1 MRDDLDDD
9 PHSAP
14 LRLVT
19 PHNPREKP
27 HMRSLDRLAA
37 DLLAQHEILK
47 SWRKA
52 AQACDVLLKS
62 GKPDPGLAQR
72 IALHSYNPRRPETR
86 SRLGL
91 APVCTNCGQKVKPAR
106 IVKVPRIRTVPAW
119 VNQAVENL
127 KKLEAEAQQKGE
139 IRIYSRGGK
148 RVPA

>member
-72 IALHSYNPRRPETR
+72 IALHGYDPRRPETR

-106 IVKVPRIRTVPAW
+106 ILPGWVSQAADFLAEREDPR
-119 VNQAVENL
+119 Q
-127 KKLEAEAQQKGE
+127 GE
-139 IRIYSRGGK
+139 RIYARGGR
-148 RVPA
+148 RVF